1 MTMAYDNGMQ
11 KVLDADDIPARIRT
25 FVSKVSDMQPMSSE
39 DDTSSPL
46 GEAIVSPMVAKR

>member
-25 FVSKVSDMQPMSSE
+25 FVSKVSDTAA
-39 DDTSSPL
+39 DV
-46 GEAIVSPMVAKR
+46 I